1 MVTVYVKK
9 RTLGEK
15 KQGKRVDLLQKMA
28 YNYSVN
34 LWIREGCP
42 VQKAELIVCLEQNP
56 VIAAIG
62 EDKWDEA
69 LNSPVEVLFY
79 LSANLLSVSERIRQ
93 AHETGKHVLVHLD
106 LAEGIGRDRA
116 GIKYLAQIGV
126 DGIISTRAQAVQLAK
141 EQGLITVQRFFLLD
155 SKGIESIEEMLR
167 HTNPHFMELM
177 PGVISKS
184 IRRFGKVGIPVIA
197 GGLIETKA
205 ELMEALSCGATA
217 VSTGRK
223 DLWYM

>member
-1 MVTVYVKK
+1 M
-9 RTLGEK
+9 
-15 KQGKRVDLLQKMA
+15 
-28 YNYSVN
+28 
-34 LWIREGCP
+34 
-42 VQKAELIVCLEQNP
+42 QKAELIVCLEQNP

-69 LNSPVEVLFY
+69 LRSPVEVLFY

-93 AHETGKHVLVHLD
+93 AHEAGKYVLVHLD

-197 GGLIETKA
+197 GGLIETKG